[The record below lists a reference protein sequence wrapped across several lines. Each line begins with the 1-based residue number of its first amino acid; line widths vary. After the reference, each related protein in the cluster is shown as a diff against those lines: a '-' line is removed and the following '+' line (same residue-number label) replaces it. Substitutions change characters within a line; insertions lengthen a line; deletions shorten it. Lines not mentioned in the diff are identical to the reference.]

1 MKHIQSRSRSPFVL
15 GLLAALVLASTA
27 VAQPGN
33 KKKDEEPPL
42 PPTINKDRE
51 AASPVIPYVLAF
63 LTIGLVVGITT
74 IPSRRGHQD

>member
-1 MKHIQSRSRSPFVL
+1 MKHSQFRSRSPFVL
-15 GLLAALVLASTA
+15 GLLAVSVLASA
-27 VAQPGN
+27 AFAQPG
-33 KKKDEEPPL
+33 KKKEEDPPL

-51 AASPVIPYVLAF
+51 SSSPVVPYVLAF